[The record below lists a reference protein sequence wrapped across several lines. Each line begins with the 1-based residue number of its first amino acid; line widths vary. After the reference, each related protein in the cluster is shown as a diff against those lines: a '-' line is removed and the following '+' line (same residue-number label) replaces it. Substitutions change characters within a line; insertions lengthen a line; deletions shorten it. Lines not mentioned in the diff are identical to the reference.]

1 MNRQGHE
8 IPRVNTPLFGTHES
22 LQSLTKRF
30 QDSDKQILEY
40 NLEKLRS
47 ALKWKCT
54 AFEECGNIIKTS
66 VHAFKRQKINWA
78 SAELQEV
85 IPQAVPNWGREGK
98 KEKKVVPVGIFRY
111 LLVFK
116 KHTQRSAFISLSCQ
130 KKIR

>member
-47 ALKWKCT
+47 ALK
-54 AFEECGNIIKTS
+54 
-66 VHAFKRQKINWA
+66 
-78 SAELQEV
+78 
-85 IPQAVPNWGREGK
+85 
-98 KEKKVVPVGIFRY
+98 
-111 LLVFK
+111 
-116 KHTQRSAFISLSCQ
+116 
-130 KKIR
+130 